1 MFSIGFSRISVK
13 SVRDLEKFL
22 KDREKKRYHLVI
34 GPDCKIGKLSMLL
47 EEAILEKSSKE
58 GNVLITVKSETS
70 ESDPTNISL
79 PNLYDISS
87 EKIEDLR
94 SVEGVFE
101 VRAD

>member
-1 MFSIGFSRISVK
+1 M
-13 SVRDLEKFL
+13 
-22 KDREKKRYHLVI
+22 I

-58 GNVLITVKSETS
+58 GNVLITVKSETN
-70 ESDPTNISL
+70 ERDPTNISL

-87 EKIEDLR
+87 DKIEDLR
-94 SVEGVFE
+94 SVEGVYE